1 MKLTVL
7 CLFAALT
14 AGAQST
20 TQHVPVTDI
29 EKTADALR
37 AGPQFITDD
46 ATILD
51 CRPKR
56 AANFEFSVEGGVN
69 GLACR
74 VHHPAPRMTSP
85 DASIK
90 FSFSGRRTALLD
102 GLSTSID
109 LALSTCTRVPGF
121 RTGPARRKRNFTWP
135 SHYGRHSA
143 SGGTAGFQPRW
154 AERHVRDA
162 FARRQSYR
170 SIVLG
175 HTGSS

>member
-56 AANFEFSVEGGVN
+56 AAN
-69 GLACR
+69 L
-74 VHHPAPRMTSP
+74 
-85 DASIK
+85 
-90 FSFSGRRTALLD
+90 SGRRTALLD

-154 AERHVRDA
+154 AERHVCDA

>member
-90 FSFSGRRTALLD
+90 FFFQWATDGLAGRPQHIDRLGVAYMYTGAWVPNWPGETKKEFHVALTLWSSLRVRRNCRVSAAMGRTA
-102 GLSTSID
+102 
-109 LALSTCTRVPGF
+109 
-121 RTGPARRKRNFTWP
+121 RT
-135 SHYGRHSA
+135 
-143 SGGTAGFQPRW
+143 
-154 AERHVRDA
+154 
-162 FARRQSYR
+162 
-170 SIVLG
+170 
-175 HTGSS
+175 

>member
-56 AANFEFSVEGGVN
+56 AAN
-69 GLACR
+69 L
-74 VHHPAPRMTSP
+74 
-85 DASIK
+85 
-90 FSFSGRRTALLD
+90 SGRRTALLD
-102 GLSTSID
+102 GLSTS
-109 LALSTCTRVPGF
+109 LGLGLPTCIRVHF
-121 RTGPARRKRNFTWP
+121 
-135 SHYGRHSA
+135 A

-154 AERHVRDA
+154 AERHARDA
-162 FARRQSYR
+162 FARRQSY
-170 SIVLG
+170 
-175 HTGSS
+175 

>member
-1 MKLTVL
+1 MKLTIL

-90 FSFSGRRTALLD
+90 FSFSGRRTA
-102 GLSTSID
+102 
-109 LALSTCTRVPGF
+109 
-121 RTGPARRKRNFTWP
+121 
-135 SHYGRHSA
+135 SA
-143 SGGTAGFQPRW
+143 HR
-154 AERHVRDA
+154 
-162 FARRQSYR
+162 
-170 SIVLG
+170 
-175 HTGSS
+175 